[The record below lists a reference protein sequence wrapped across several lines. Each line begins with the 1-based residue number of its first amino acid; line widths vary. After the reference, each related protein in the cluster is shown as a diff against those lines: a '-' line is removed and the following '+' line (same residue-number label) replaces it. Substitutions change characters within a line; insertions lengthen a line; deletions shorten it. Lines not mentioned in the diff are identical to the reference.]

1 MSDALVDLQTVA
13 PVSNPES
20 ADQSL
25 PRPST
30 AVLCLA
36 ALSHAS
42 GHALSADHLQRRYAL
57 DRSEPSADMLARIAS
72 ENGFRAQAQTLSWN
86 ALEGLRNLF
95 PLMAQVKGG
104 SWVLI
109 AGISERSQSGHQ
121 PQGQASDGTLSER
134 DPTRAAIGGTF
145 ASKRAQLQIALLD
158 PLAPDTRIQQ
168 QALSV
173 FLDQWTGQVVVA
185 RRRSMLADELDGFG
199 FRWFLQESLR
209 QKAAFRD
216 VAAASLFLMLLAL
229 GSPIFTQLVI
239 DKVLM
244 HENQSTLVVLTVG
257 ILLVT
262 LFETAFTYL
271 RQYLLLGATNKIDM
285 RLTRR
290 AFTHLLALPIQ
301 FFESTSAGVIL
312 RNMQQLEKIRSF
324 FTGQLFFTILECA
337 SLLVFGPLLF
347 FYSPT
352 LASVV
357 IAFSLA
363 MALVIVLLIKPFQ
376 HRLNRLYAAEGR
388 RQSLLVETIHGMRTV
403 KALAIEPIKVR
414 EWNERSAGSIL
425 TGFDVMKISI
435 SAQAITHLLERS
447 MMIAI
452 IALGAM
458 SIFDHSMTVGT
469 LIAFQMISGRVTGPL
484 VQLIGLIHQ
493 YQETA
498 LSVRMLG
505 EIMNHPAEGKAGGGL
520 RPSLQGAIKFEQ
532 VSFRYPGVANYALDK
547 VNLDI
552 KPGQV
557 IGIVGR
563 SGSGKTTLTRLI
575 QAMYRVTEGVVRLDG
590 VDIREIDLGHL
601 RSGLGVVLQE
611 NFMFRGTVRE
621 NISASKPNASLKDI
635 MMVARAAGADEF
647 IERLAQGYDTMLEEN
662 ASNLS
667 GGQKQ
672 RLAIA
677 RALLTQ
683 PRLLILDEAASALD
697 PESEAIF
704 IRNLAQIARGKTVL
718 MVSHRLST
726 LVQADAIV
734 VFDRGSI
741 SDVGRHHEL
750 LGRCDVY
757 QTLWKQ
763 QMGVVAS

>member
-1 MSDALVDLQTVA
+1 MSNGQI
-13 PVSNPES
+13 ES
-20 ADQSL
+20 SPQLAAS
-25 PRPST
+25 S

-36 ALSHAS
+36 ALAHAAGYS
-42 GHALSADHLQRRYAL
+42 LSADVLQRRYAL
-57 DRSEPSADMLARIAS
+57 DRAEPSPDLLARIAS
-72 ENGFRAQAQTLSWN
+72 ENGFRAEAQVQTWV
-86 ALEGLRNLF
+86 GLQGLAHLF
-95 PLMAQVKGG
+95 PVMAQLKTGR
-104 SWVLI
+104 WLLI
-109 AGISERSQSGHQ
+109 AGCS
-121 PQGQASDGTLSER
+121 
-134 DPTRAAIGGTF
+134 AAGEHL
-145 ASKRAQLQIALLD
+145 AVLD
-158 PLAPDTRIQQ
+158 PLAPSAAIQQ
-168 QALSV
+168 VTKSTFV
-173 FLDQWTGQVVVA
+173 DQWQGKIVIA
-185 RRRSMLADELDGFG
+185 RRRSSIVEEEGSFG

-209 QKAAFRD
+209 QSAAFRD

-244 HENQSTLVVLTVG
+244 HENQSTLVVLTIG
-257 ILLVT
+257 ILFVI
-262 LFETAFTYL
+262 LFETAFTFL

-290 AFTHLLALPIQ
+290 AFSHLLALPIQ

-312 RNMQQLEKIRSF
+312 RNMQQLEKIRAF

-363 MALVIVLLIKPFQ
+363 MALVVVMLIKPFQ
-376 HRLNRLYAAEGR
+376 LRLNRLYSAEGR

-403 KALAIEPIKVR
+403 KALAIEPLKVR

-425 TGFDVMKISI
+425 TGFEVMKISI
-435 SAQAITHLLERS
+435 SAQAVTHLLERS
-447 MMIAI
+447 MMVAI

-458 SIFDHSMTVGT
+458 SIFDHVMTVGT
-469 LIAFQMISGRVTGPL
+469 LIAFQMISGRVTGPI

-505 EIMNHPAEGKAGGGL
+505 EIMNHPIEGKTGGGL
-520 RPSLQGAIKFEQ
+520 RPQLQGGIRLEQ
-532 VSFRYPGVANYALDK
+532 VSFRYPGAANYTLDK
-547 VNLDI
+547 INLDVR
-552 KPGQV
+552 PGQV

-590 VDIREIDLGHL
+590 IDIREIDLGHL
-601 RSGLGVVLQE
+601 RSSLGVVLQE
-611 NFMFRGTVRE
+611 NFMFRGSVRE
-621 NISASKPNASLKDI
+621 NIAASKPNASLKDI
-635 MMVARAAGADEF
+635 MVAARAAGAEEF
-647 IERLAQGYDTMLEEN
+647 IERLPQGYDTLLEEN

-677 RALLTQ
+677 RALLAQ
-683 PRLLILDEAASALD
+683 PKLLILDEAASALD

-704 IRNLAQIARGKTVL
+704 IGNLAQIAKGKTVL

-734 VFDRGSI
+734 VFDRGTV
-741 SDVGRHHEL
+741 SDVGRHQEL

-763 QMGVVAS
+763 QTGVVGS